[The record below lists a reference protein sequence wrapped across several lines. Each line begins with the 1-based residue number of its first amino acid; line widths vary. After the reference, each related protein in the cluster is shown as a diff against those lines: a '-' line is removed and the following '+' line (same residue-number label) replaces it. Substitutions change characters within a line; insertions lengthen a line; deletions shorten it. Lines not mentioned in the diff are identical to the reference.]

1 MSNSLVRI
9 DVKNSFAFLTLD
21 NPPAHCLSSA
31 MAEDLNDAF
40 GEVLGRDDVRCIV
53 VTGAGDRMFA
63 SGADLKE
70 MATLDQ
76 GTIIKVLTRVGEVLN
91 RIFESPKPTIAAIN
105 GWALGGGLEL
115 ALHCDFRIAVEKAKL
130 GAPEINLAV
139 IPGAGAVQL
148 LPRLIGFS
156 HARWLLYS
164 GEPVDARHALAI
176 GLVDRV
182 VAGEDLL
189 EQAVQMGS
197 VLSSKA
203 PLAYQAM
210 KEGLRAGMEKSLS
223 EARKEDLKLFER
235 LCASSDKEEGVRAFL
250 EKRPPVFKGT

>member
-1 MSNSLVRI
+1 
-9 DVKNSFAFLTLD
+9 
-21 NPPAHCLSSA
+21 
-31 MAEDLNDAF
+31 
-40 GEVLGRDDVRCIV
+40 
-53 VTGAGDRMFA
+53 
-63 SGADLKE
+63 
-70 MATLDQ
+70 MATLDK

-115 ALHCDFRIAVEKAKL
+115 ALHCDFRIAVEKTKL
-130 GAPEINLAV
+130 GVPEINLAV

-148 LPRLIGFS
+148 LPGLIGFS

-164 GEPVDARHALAI
+164 GEPIDAQGALAI

-182 VAGEDLL
+182 VARERLL
-189 EQAVQMGS
+189 DEAVQMGS
-197 VLSSKA
+197 VLASKA

-223 EARKEDLKLFER
+223 DARKEDLKLFER

-250 EKRPPVFKGT
+250 EKRPPLFTGK